1 MYNVTALET
10 KFLLFMK
17 NSPPLS
23 LKEIFAFFKNQQQ
36 AEKALEGCLAKNYIT
51 LTENQKYT
59 ITPEGKNQV
68 YFFLD
73 LRF

>member
-1 MYNVTALET
+1 MYNVTALEA

-36 AEKALEGCLAKNYIT
+36 AEQTLEGCLAKNYIT

-68 YFFLD
+68 YFF
-73 LRF
+73 